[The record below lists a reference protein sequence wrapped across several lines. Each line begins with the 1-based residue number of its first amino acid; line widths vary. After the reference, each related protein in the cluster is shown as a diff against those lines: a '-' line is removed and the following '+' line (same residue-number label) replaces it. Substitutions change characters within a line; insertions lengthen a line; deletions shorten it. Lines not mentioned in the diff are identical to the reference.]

1 MAQARLRVTRS
12 SNTRTTGDLAEQAA
26 ASYLQ
31 NHGLT
36 RIEQNF
42 RCKLGELDL
51 VMQDERCM
59 VFVEVRF
66 RKSDRYGS
74 AASTVTAAK
83 QNRLRKTALFY
94 LKARKLQHAAV
105 RFDVIG
111 MRPDE
116 QNSSNYQFSWIKN
129 AF

>member
-1 MAQARLRVTRS
+1 MIQG
-12 SNTRTTGDLAEQAA
+12 SNTQTTGSLAEQAA

-31 NHGLT
+31 GQGLQ
-36 RIEQNF
+36 RVEQNF

-51 VMQDERCM
+51 IMQDKSCV

-74 AASTVTAAK
+74 AVSTVTTTK
-83 QNRLRKTALFY
+83 QNKLRKTALYY
-94 LKARKLQHAAV
+94 LKARKLKHAEV

-111 MRPDE
+111 MKPCE
-116 QNSSNYQFSWIKN
+116 QDCSKFQFRWVKN